1 MDWSTPI
8 GTALGAAAG
17 LGAAVLS
24 ERARWSLGH
33 SDRKRE
39 VLKTTYIA
47 FLTSVT
53 KAGEQVWH
61 AAREHGPGWTDTI
74 LTALRD
80 NDVQAARFALSLEAP
95 AEVRTCAEALM
106 ASFLEWRNATHA
118 GAQKGEEAFE
128 ESWLKYRA
136 SRDALVEAMRP
147 TLDAVS

>member
-1 MDWSTPI
+1 MDWSTPL

-33 SDRKRE
+33 GDRKRE
-39 VLKTTYIA
+39 VLKTTYIG

-61 AAREHGPGWTDTI
+61 AAREHGPDWAGTI

-80 NDVQAARFALSLEAP
+80 NDVQAARFALSLEAT
-95 AEVRTCAEALM
+95 AEVRKSAEDLM
-106 ASFLEWRNATHA
+106 SSFLAWRDAAHG
-118 GAQKGEEAFE
+118 GAQKGQEAFDQP
-128 ESWLKYRA
+128 WLRYRA
-136 SRDALVEAMRP
+136 SRDALVEAMRL
-147 TLDAVS
+147 TLDTIA